1 MRKYILFIFMLIFSA
16 NAAWATHL
24 KGGEI
29 TVRRISDKTLTYEF
43 TLTTYTEN
51 NRANQDQVEV
61 NFCFGDGSTII
72 KAKRCCGTPIDIGNG
87 TLKNLY
93 KVEYTYP
100 APALFYKVSV
110 AIPNR
115 NDGVRNI
122 TRSVEVPFYVETIF
136 SINSGLGQNSTPLLL
151 NPAVDLTAV
160 VGQPFI
166 HNPNAVDAEGDSL
179 AYRLSVSRTGDSETC
194 NPTSRGITAPNFKQP
209 NEVAA
214 TASSFTINAR
224 NGDLIWDAPQEL
236 GLYNC
241 AFIIEEWRN
250 GVKISE
256 TVRDM
261 QIEVKDVDNK
271 APKITIPPD
280 VCIQA
285 GTLINESITAI
296 DVPSK
301 TGRLDPLTIIS
312 TGNVYA
318 IDTVYAVKQPYATFA
333 SIAKQ
338 NSPAKGT
345 FRWQT
350 ACQHIRKETYDILFK
365 VEDNPPFSV
374 GNGVKLVDSKLWK
387 IQIIAPAPKGLKL
400 TLKET
405 NAVLTWDTFNCA
417 LSGAKTIIY
426 RKTGACD
433 AVVNS
438 ACSTGMTA
446 KGFVKIGE
454 VGIDI
459 TTFTDKNGGEGL
471 LKNTNYSYVLV
482 VEFQNAKGL
491 VNYSPMSESVCALI
505 PSTAP
510 LMTQVSVLKTDVSK
524 GEIQVRWTKPL
535 KLDTV
540 TYKSPYQYRLKR
552 AEGQAGS
559 QFIEVGVT
567 ADTVIIDKALNTL
580 EKGYRY
586 QVDFYYSANGI
597 FKLLDSPSPASSVR
611 LQAQAAVKS
620 IKLAWTAFVPWS
632 NDFQVHRVYR
642 ETYPGSGKFNQISD
656 VSVAGPSTFQFTDVG
671 TDFISADGKLDMSL
685 SADSTYCYYI
695 QTVGSYGDVLPGVRI
710 ENASQRICVK
720 PLAQL
725 LIPCAPVLQVSVP
738 DCGVQ
743 TSNCESL
750 TVSNILSWKPV
761 VSGTCDPSID
771 KYRIYGAKSST
782 GTFTKLV
789 ETESLD
795 YVDKNLLS
803 HIACYYVIAVN
814 QNGIDSPK
822 SNVVCVD
829 NCPAFDLPN
838 LFSPNGDG
846 KNDVFQAMYCP
857 RFVKQIQA
865 KIVDRY
871 GALVYEYSG
880 DLNGFGWNGRSTSG
894 QALSAGTYFYT
905 VDVEFDV
912 LDVNKS
918 SKQLKG
924 WLELVK

>member
-1 MRKYILFIFMLIFSA
+1 MRKYIFLVFLMLFSVGS
-16 NAAWATHL
+16 AWATHL

-51 NRANQDQVEV
+51 NRANQDQEEV

-72 KAKRCCGTPIDIGNG
+72 KAKRCCGTPVDIGNG

-160 VGQPFI
+160 VGQVFI

-194 NPTSRGITAPNFKQP
+194 NPASRGITAPNFRQP
-209 NEVAA
+209 NEVSALPSTFA
-214 TASSFTINAR
+214 INSTT
-224 NGDLIWDAPQEL
+224 GDLVWNAPQEL

-261 QIEVKDVDNK
+261 QIEVKDVDNR
-271 APKITIPPD
+271 APKLTIPPD
-280 VCIQA
+280 VCVQA
-285 GTLINESITAI
+285 GSLLNESITAI
-296 DVPSK
+296 DSPSK
-301 TGRLDPLTIIS
+301 TGRIDPLTIFS
-312 TGNVYA
+312 FGNVYA
-318 IDTVYAVKQPYATFA
+318 MDSVYAVKQPFA
-333 SIAKQ
+333 SFSSIARQ
-338 NSPAKGT
+338 NSPAKAT

-350 ACQHIRKETYDILFK
+350 ACQHIRKETYDVLFK
-365 VEDNPPFSV
+365 VEDNPPANV

-387 IQIIAPAPKGLKL
+387 IQVIAPAPKGLKVVL
-400 TLKET
+400 QST
-405 NAVLTWDTFNCA
+405 NAVLTWNPFLCS
-417 LSGAKTIIY
+417 LPGSKVLIY
-426 RKTGACD
+426 RRTGACGPVT
-433 AVVNS
+433 AS
-438 ACSTGMTA
+438 SCSTGMTA
-446 KGFVKIGE
+446 QGFEKIGE

-459 TTFTDKNGGEGL
+459 NTFTDKNGGEGL
-471 LKNTNYSYVLV
+471 AKNTNYSYVLV
-482 VEFQNAKGL
+482 VEFQNSKGL
-491 VNYSPMSESVCALI
+491 VNYSPMSESVCAFI

-510 LMTQVSVLKTDVSK
+510 LMTQASVLKTDISK
-524 GEIQVRWTKPL
+524 GEIQVRWTRPL
-535 KLDTV
+535 KLDTSV
-540 TYKSPYQYRLKR
+540 YKAPYQYRLKR
-552 AEGQAGS
+552 AEGQTGS
-559 QFIEVGVT
+559 QFVEVGVT
-567 ADTVIIDKALNTL
+567 ADTMFVDKDLNTL

-586 QVDFYYSANGI
+586 QVDFYYTVNKA
-597 FKLLDSPSPASSVR
+597 FKYLDSPSPASSVR
-611 LQAQAAVKS
+611 VQAQAAVKS
-620 IKLAWTAFVPWS
+620 VKLTWTAFVPWS

-642 ETYPGSGKFNQISD
+642 ESFAGSGKFNQISN
-656 VSVAGPSTFQFTDVG
+656 VSVAGPGTYQFTDIGV
-671 TDFISADGKLDMSL
+671 DFIADDGKSDVAISV
-685 SADSTYCYYI
+685 DSTYCYYV
-695 QTVGSYGDVLPGVRI
+695 QTVGRYGDGLPAMQI
-710 ENASQRICVK
+710 ENASQRICIK

-725 LIPCAPVLQVSVP
+725 IPPCAPVLQVSVP

-750 TVSNILSWKPV
+750 TVSNVLSWKAV
-761 VSGTCDPSID
+761 TSGTCDPFIE

-782 GTFTKLV
+782 GTYLKLA
-789 ETESLD
+789 ETENLN
-795 YVDKNLLS
+795 YIDKNLSS
-803 HIACYYVIAVN
+803 HIACYYVVAVS
-814 QNGIDSPK
+814 QNGLESPK
-822 SNVVCVD
+822 SNIVCVD
-829 NCPAFDLPN
+829 NCPSFDLPN

-857 RFVKQIQA
+857 RFVKQVKA

-871 GALVYEYSG
+871 GALIYEYVG
-880 DLNGFGWNGRSTSG
+880 DLAGFGWNGKSSSG
-894 QALSAGTYFYT
+894 QVMATGTYFYT
-905 VDVEFDV
+905 VEVEFDV
-912 LDVNKS
+912 VDTTKS
-918 SKQLKG
+918 MKQLKG
-924 WLELVK
+924 WLELVR

>member
-1 MRKYILFIFMLIFSA
+1 MRKYLLFLFLFTFSTGA
-16 NAAWATHL
+16 VFATHL

-51 NRANQDQVEV
+51 NRANQDQEEV

-72 KAKRCCGTPIDIGNG
+72 KAKRCCGTPVDIGNG

-122 TRSVEVPFYVETIF
+122 TRSVEVSFYVETIF

-194 NPTSRGITAPNFKQP
+194 NPASRGITAPNFRQP
-209 NEVAA
+209 NEVSAIP
-214 TASSFTINAR
+214 SSFSINAG
-224 NGDLIWDAPQEL
+224 NGDLIWDSPQEL

-271 APKITIPPD
+271 APKITVPPN

-296 DVPSK
+296 DIPSK
-301 TGRLDPLTIIS
+301 SGRIDPLTLFS
-312 TGNVYA
+312 SGNVYA
-318 IDTVYAVKQPYATFA
+318 MDSVYAVKQPYATFA
-333 SIAKQ
+333 SIARQ

-350 ACQHIRKETYDILFK
+350 ECQHIRKETYDILFK
-365 VEDNPPFSV
+365 VEDNPPISV
-374 GNGVKLVDSKLWK
+374 GNGLKLVDSKLWK
-387 IQIIAPAPKGLKL
+387 IQIIAPAPKGLKVAL
-400 TLKET
+400 QGT
-405 NAVLTWDTFNCA
+405 NALLTWNSFNCA
-417 LSGAKTIIY
+417 LAGAKTLIY
-426 RKTGACD
+426 RRTGACG

-438 ACSTGMTA
+438 ACSTGMSA
-446 KGFVKIGE
+446 NGFVKIGE
-454 VGIDI
+454 VGINE
-459 TTFTDKNGGEGL
+459 TSFTDKNGGEGL
-471 LKNTNYSYVLV
+471 MKNTNYSYVLV

-491 VNYSPMSESVCALI
+491 INYSPMSESVCAFI

-510 LMTQVSVLKTDVSK
+510 LMTQVSVLKTDVVA
-524 GEIQVRWTKPL
+524 GEIQVQWTKPL
-535 KLDTV
+535 KLDTAI
-540 TYKSPYQYRLKR
+540 YKSPYQYRLKR
-552 AEGQAGS
+552 ADGLTGS

-567 ADTVIIDKALNTL
+567 ADTVFIDKRMNTL
-580 EKGYRY
+580 EKAYRY
-586 QVDFYYSANGI
+586 QVDFYYSANGVL
-597 FKLLDSPSPASSVR
+597 KLLDSPAPASSVR
-611 LQAQAAVKS
+611 LLAQAAVKS
-620 IKLAWTAFVPWS
+620 VKLAWTALVPWS
-632 NDFQVHRVYR
+632 NDFQVHRIYR
-642 ETYPGSGKFNQISD
+642 ETYSGSNKFNQISD
-656 VSVAGPSTFQFTDVG
+656 VSVAGSSSFQYTDLG
-671 TDFISADGKLDMSL
+671 TDFISKDGKLDVTF
-685 SADSTYCYYI
+685 SADSTYCYYV
-695 QTVGSYGDVLPGVRI
+695 QTVGSYGDVLPGRRI
-710 ENASQRICVK
+710 ENASQRICIK

-725 LIPCAPVLQVSVP
+725 IAPCAPVLQVSLP

-743 TSNCESL
+743 TTNCESIS
-750 TVSNILSWKPV
+750 VSNLLTWKPV
-761 VSGTCDPSID
+761 VSGTCDPFIE
-771 KYRIYGAKSST
+771 KYRIFGAKSST
-782 GTFTKLV
+782 GTYTKLA
-789 ETESLD
+789 ETESLE
-795 YVDKNLLS
+795 YIDKNLLS
-803 HIACYYVIAVN
+803 HIACYYVIAVS
-814 QNGIDSPK
+814 QNGLESPK

-829 NCPAFDLPN
+829 NCPSFDLPN

-857 RFVKQIQA
+857 RFVKQIRA
-865 KIVDRY
+865 KIVDRN
-871 GALVYEYSG
+871 GSLVYEYTG
-880 DLNGFGWNGRSTSG
+880 DLQGFGWNGQSKSG
-894 QALSAGTYFYT
+894 QAMAVGTYFYT
-905 VDVEFDV
+905 VDVEFEVTDV
-912 LDVNKS
+912 TKS
-918 SKQLKG
+918 KKQLKG

>member
-1 MRKYILFIFMLIFSA
+1 MQKYILIFILVVFSI
-16 NAAWATHL
+16 NPLWATHL

-51 NRANQDQVEV
+51 NPANRDQDDVS
-61 NFCFGDGSTII
+61 FCFGDGSTII
-72 KAKRCCGTPIDIGNG
+72 KAKRCCGTPLDIGNG

-160 VGQPFI
+160 VGQVFI

-179 AYRLSVSRTGDSETC
+179 AYRLSVSRTGLSETC
-194 NPTSRGITAPNFKQP
+194 NPASRGITAPNFRQP
-209 NEVAA
+209 NEVSALP
-214 TASSFTINAR
+214 SSFTINASS
-224 NGDLIWDAPQEL
+224 GDLIWDSPQEL

-271 APKITIPPD
+271 APKLTVPPD

-285 GTLINESITAI
+285 GALINESITAI
-296 DVPSK
+296 DTPSK
-301 TGRLDPLTIIS
+301 SGRVDPLTIIS

-318 IDTVYAVKQPYATFA
+318 IDSVYAVKQPFATFS

-338 NSPAKGT
+338 NSPARGAFK
-345 FRWQT
+345 WQT

-365 VEDNPPFSV
+365 VEDNPPMSV
-374 GNGVKLVDSKLWK
+374 GNGLKLVDSKLWK
-387 IQIIAPAPKGLKL
+387 IQIIAPAPKGLKSVL
-400 TLKET
+400 QGS
-405 NAVLTWDTFNCA
+405 NAVLTWDAFSCA
-417 LSGAKTIIY
+417 LTGAKIQIY
-426 RKTGACD
+426 RKTGACGP
-433 AVVNS
+433 VVNS

-446 KGFVKIGE
+446 IGFEKIGE
-454 VGIDI
+454 VGIE
-459 TTFTDKNGGEGL
+459 TLTFTDKNGGDGL
-471 LKNTNYSYVLV
+471 AKNTNYSYVLV

-491 VNYSPMSESVCALI
+491 VNYSPMSESVCAFI

-510 LMTQVSVLKTDVSK
+510 LMTLASVLKTDAEK

-535 KLDTV
+535 KLDTSV
-540 TYKSPYQYRLKR
+540 FRAPYQYRVKR
-552 AEGQAGS
+552 AEGQTGTLFA
-559 QFIEVGVT
+559 EVGT
-567 ADTVIIDKALNTL
+567 TSDTLFVDKNLNTL
-580 EKGYRY
+580 SKGYRY
-586 QVDFYYSANGI
+586 QVDFYYTTNGVL
-597 FKLLDSPSPASSVR
+597 KYLDSPSPASSVR
-611 LQAQAAVKS
+611 VQAQAAVKS

-632 NDFQVHRVYR
+632 NDFQVHRIYR
-642 ETYPGSGKFNQISD
+642 ETYAGSKKFNQISD
-656 VSVAGPSTFQFTDVG
+656 VSVAGPGTFQFTDVG
-671 TDFISADGKLDMSL
+671 TDFIPSDGKRDVTL
-685 SADSTYCYYI
+685 SADSTYCYYV
-695 QTVGSYGDVLPGVRI
+695 QTVGRYGEGLPSIRI
-710 ENASQRICVK
+710 ENASQQICIK

-725 LIPCAPVLQVSVP
+725 SPPCAPILQVSVP
-738 DCGVQ
+738 DCGTE

-750 TVSNILSWKPV
+750 TVSNMLTWKAV
-761 VSGTCDPSID
+761 TSGICDPFIE
-771 KYRIYGAKSST
+771 KYRIYGAKSETSSFVKLAESET
-782 GTFTKLV
+782 LNFT
-789 ETESLD
+789 
-795 YVDKNLLS
+795 DKNLAS
-803 HIACYYVIAVN
+803 HIACYYVVAVS
-814 QNGIDSPK
+814 QNGLESPK

-829 NCPAFDLPN
+829 NCPSFDLPN

-871 GALVYEYSG
+871 GVLIYSYTG
-880 DLNGFGWNGRSTSG
+880 DLSGFGWNGKSSSG
-894 QALSAGTYFYT
+894 QPMAASTYFYS
-905 VDVEFDV
+905 VDVVFDV
-912 LDVNKS
+912 VDQSKAN
-918 SKQLKG
+918 KQLKG

>member
-1 MRKYILFIFMLIFSA
+1 MRKYILIIFMLVFSVS
-16 NAAWATHL
+16 AAFATHL

-61 NFCFGDGSTII
+61 NFCFGDGSAII
-72 KAKRCCGTPIDIGNG
+72 KAKRCCGTPVDIGNG

-115 NDGVRNI
+115 NDGVRNM

-160 VGQPFI
+160 VGQAFI

-194 NPTSRGITAPNFKQP
+194 NPSSRGITAPNFRQP
-209 NEVAA
+209 NEV
-214 TASSFTINAR
+214 SLLPSNFTINPLT
-224 NGDLIWDAPQEL
+224 GDLIWDAPQEL

-271 APKITIPPD
+271 APKLTVPPD

-285 GTLINESITAI
+285 GALINERITAI

-301 TGRLDPLTIIS
+301 TGRVDPLTIYS
-312 TGNVYA
+312 FGNVYA
-318 IDTVYAVKQPYATFA
+318 MDTVYAVKQPYATFA

-338 NSPAKGT
+338 NSPASAT

-350 ACQHIRKETYDILFK
+350 ACQHIRKETYDVLFK
-365 VEDNPPFSV
+365 VEDNPPFTV
-374 GNGVKLVDSKLWK
+374 GNGLKLVDSKLWK
-387 IQIIAPAPKGLKL
+387 IQVIAPAPKGLKVAL
-400 TLKET
+400 QAS
-405 NAVLTWDTFNCA
+405 NAVLTWSDFSCA
-417 LSGAKTIIY
+417 LTGAKTIIY
-426 RKTGACD
+426 RRTGACSP
-433 AVVNS
+433 VVNS
-438 ACSTGMTA
+438 TCATGMTA
-446 KGFVKIGE
+446 TGFVKIGE
-454 VGIDI
+454 VGIDV
-459 TTFTDKNGGEGL
+459 TSFTDKNGGEGL

-482 VEFQNAKGL
+482 VEFQNSKGL
-491 VNYSPMSESVCALI
+491 VNYSPMSESVCAFI

-510 LMTQVSVLKTDVSK
+510 LMTQVSVLKTDIIA

-535 KLDTV
+535 KLDTSV
-540 TYKSPYQYRLKR
+540 FKAPYQYRLKR
-552 AEGQAGS
+552 GEGQTGL
-559 QFIEVGVT
+559 QFAEVGTT
-567 ADTVIIDKALNTL
+567 ADTLFVDKGLNTSDKA
-580 EKGYRY
+580 YRY
-586 QVDFYYSANGI
+586 QVDFYYTANGVL
-597 FKLLDSPSPASSVR
+597 KLLDSPTPASSVR
-611 LQAQAAVKS
+611 LQAQTAVKS
-620 IKLAWTAFVPWS
+620 MKLAWTAFVPWS

-642 ETYPGSGKFNQISD
+642 ETYKGSGKFNQISD
-656 VSVAGPSTFQFTDVG
+656 VSVAGPGTYQFTDIG
-671 TDFISADGKLDMSL
+671 TDFIPSDGKLDVSM
-685 SADSTYCYYI
+685 SADSTYCYYV
-695 QTVGSYGDVLPGVRI
+695 QTVGRFGEGLPAMRI
-710 ENASQRICVK
+710 ENASQTICVK
-720 PLAQL
+720 PLAVL
-725 LIPCAPVLQVSVP
+725 YPPCAPILEVTVP

-743 TSNCESL
+743 TSNCESISIANL
-750 TVSNILSWKPV
+750 LAWKPV
-761 VSGTCDPSID
+761 VSGTCDPNIE
-771 KYRIYGAKSST
+771 KYRVYGAKSEA
-782 GTFTKLV
+782 GPFVKLA
-789 ETESLD
+789 ETETLAF
-795 YVDKNLLS
+795 VDKNLVS
-803 HIACYYVIAVN
+803 HIACYYVVAVN
-814 QNGIDSPK
+814 SLGVESPK
-822 SNVVCVD
+822 SNDVCVD
-829 NCPAFDLPN
+829 NCPSFDLPN

-857 RFVKQIQA
+857 RFVKQVNA

-871 GALVYEYSG
+871 GALVYEYAG
-880 DLNGFGWNGRSTSG
+880 ALAGFGWNGRSMSG
-894 QALSAGTYFYT
+894 QAMASGTYFYT
-905 VDVEFDV
+905 VEVEFDV
-912 LDVNKS
+912 VDATKAK
-918 SKQLKG
+918 KQLKG